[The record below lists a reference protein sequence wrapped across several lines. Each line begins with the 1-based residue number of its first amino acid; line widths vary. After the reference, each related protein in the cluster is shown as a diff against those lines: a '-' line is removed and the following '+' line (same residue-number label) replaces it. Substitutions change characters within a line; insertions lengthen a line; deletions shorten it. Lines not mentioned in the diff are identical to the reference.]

1 MIRDYLIH
9 SVPSMELCP
18 MSTANGIVQ
27 KINPTLKPD
36 ANGIVYLKC
45 IKALYGHIEAA
56 RLFYNDLNKNI
67 QEKMNFQ
74 QNRYDPCVYNK
85 KTPHPIDGVGWGEH
99 PTPLMGRGVPPTA

>member
-1 MIRDYLIH
+1 LKAK
-9 SVPSMELCP
+9 VPKEMELIVK
-18 MSTANGIVQ
+18 MSGEFSQIMCE
-27 KINPTLKPD
+27 INPTLKPD

-85 KTPHPIDGVGWGEH
+85 RTQDGVV
-99 PTPLMGRGVPPTA
+99 TI